1 MKSFRQYITEQEELE
16 EKNFGGRLAALAL
29 SGAAVVSGLQA
40 GATKHIPVPNSMTT
54 STSVETAGPNT
65 KTTKLT
71 RTGAVRSGENAGH
84 IHRGFFDIED
94 KAVVDRVSKEIPA
107 TSSLDIRKTGPD
119 GTFSASRKNVGGK
132 FSKKTGN
139 IGQTELRDSPTD
151 STTSSG
157 ARRFFKAN

>member
-1 MKSFRQYITEQEELE
+1 MKSFKQYITEQEELE
-16 EKNFGGRLAALAL
+16 EKNFGRRLAALAL

-54 STSVETAGPNT
+54 STSVETAGQNT

-94 KAVVDRVSKEIPA
+94 KAVVDRVSNDIPA
-107 TSSLDIRKTGPD
+107 TSQFKVTKTGPD
-119 GTFSASRKNVGGK
+119 GTAVASRKQVGGRTV
-132 FSKKTGN
+132 STTGN
-139 IGQTELRDSPTD
+139 IGQTELRGSPTD
-151 STTSSG
+151 STTSG